1 MLHWFFSSISIPDR
15 PVRSRI
21 WLTTKESFCIYFI
34 VFFIDFHPRSTCT
47 FRALAYYQ
55 RKLLHILHCFFHRF
69 PSLIDLYVPGS
80 GLLPKKGLAYTSLFF
95 SSISIPDRPVRSGI
109 WLTTKERFE
118 DIRGVINSE
127 AVYRRTDNTMAKDNT
142 VTKKKKN

>member
-1 MLHWFFSSISIPDR
+1 
-15 PVRSRI
+15 
-21 WLTTKESFCIYFI
+21 
-34 VFFIDFHPRSTCT
+34 
-47 FRALAYYQ
+47 
-55 RKLLHILHCFFHRF
+55 
-69 PSLIDLYVPGS
+69 
-80 GLLPKKGLAYTSLFF
+80 LAYTSLFF